1 MGKYFEQK
9 SYDEGQSST
18 DEVGH
23 RDEYSGYRKYEFTCK
38 SLYSITGLYHYE
50 TSEEYG
56 DNATQVVYFRVKDLK
71 QLPSFP
77 DRVADKKFLD
87 TWWSVPLDLDESCK
101 KAILELAEAITGWY
115 GFDTGSGHDCSG
127 KWFAGEPIAEYVG
140 KSKNWVRVRQYS
152 ARDV

>member
-9 SYDEGQSST
+9 LYDEGQSST

-23 RDEYSGYRKYEFTCK
+23 RDEYSGYKRYEFTCK
-38 SLYSITGLYHYE
+38 SLHSITGLYHYE
-50 TSEEYG
+50 ANEECG
-56 DNATQVVYFRVKDLK
+56 DSATQVVYFRVKDLK

-77 DRVADKKFLD
+77 DRVADEKFLD
-87 TWWSVPLDLDESCK
+87 MDFDESCK

-115 GFDTGSGHDCSG
+115 GFDTGSGYDCSG
-127 KWFAGEPIAEYVG
+127 KWFACEPIAEYVG